1 MASVMPQRN
10 TAVYVLNTG
19 IGSAEM
25 MNFFLTPTDMKYD
38 SNNTK
43 TMQTN
48 IPQNDV
54 SDKETFNDRTRKS
67 LLKINLFI
75 KRLKWF
81 NIFTTTE
88 TASNT
93 TSNQQSSKV
102 QKATE
107 WQQQEEQKCNR
118 FLTTKKSI
126 STKEMYREAA
136 KLLGIDCSL
145 SSSCR
150 CMDCQSRYFE
160 YDPETEQIE
169 DTDSD
174 SSCDSDTDSYTSEY
188 NENEHY
194 ITNCYLIHSEE
205 LCECCQMR
213 NDKKSTESMF
223 LNDCTTNDLSFN
235 NFFS

>member
-1 MASVMPQRN
+1 
-10 TAVYVLNTG
+10 
-19 IGSAEM
+19 M

-88 TASNT
+88 TASKT

-102 QKATE
+102 QQATE
-107 WQQQEEQKCNR
+107 WQQQEEQKW
-118 FLTTKKSI
+118 
-126 STKEMYREAA
+126 
-136 KLLGIDCSL
+136 
-145 SSSCR
+145 
-150 CMDCQSRYFE
+150 
-160 YDPETEQIE
+160 YD
-169 DTDSD
+169 
-174 SSCDSDTDSYTSEY
+174 Y
-188 NENEHY
+188 NENE
-194 ITNCYLIHSEE
+194 
-205 LCECCQMR
+205 
-213 NDKKSTESMF
+213 
-223 LNDCTTNDLSFN
+223 
-235 NFFS
+235 